1 MGRFCKAFYFH
12 VSIIC
17 VANSAARG
25 DLKTLQAKLGIYSG
39 LTSPRSSEG

>member
-12 VSIIC
+12 VSFIC

-25 DLKTLQAKLGIYSG
+25 DLRIDL
-39 LTSPRSSEG
+39 SEVE